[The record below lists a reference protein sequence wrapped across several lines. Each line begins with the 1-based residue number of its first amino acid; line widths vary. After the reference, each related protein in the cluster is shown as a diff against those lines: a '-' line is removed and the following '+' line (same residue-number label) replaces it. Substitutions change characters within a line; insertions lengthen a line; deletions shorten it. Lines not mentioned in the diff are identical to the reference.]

1 MNVKVVMH
9 DLIKLPSVTSLQTS
23 SLSLGKFDLF
33 IDSYADLKEHS
44 PELELDNF
52 KVSALEIFIV

>member
-33 IDSYADLKEHS
+33 TDSYADLKEHS
-44 PELELDNF
+44 PELELDN
-52 KVSALEIFIV
+52 L

>member
-1 MNVKVVMH
+1 
-9 DLIKLPSVTSLQTS
+9 
-23 SLSLGKFDLF
+23 LSLGKFDLL

-52 KVSALEIFIV
+52 KVLEREIFTV

>member
-1 MNVKVVMH
+1 MAKKISIKKTKSRKYKKMNVKVVMH

-33 IDSYADLKEHS
+33 IDS
-44 PELELDNF
+44 
-52 KVSALEIFIV
+52 